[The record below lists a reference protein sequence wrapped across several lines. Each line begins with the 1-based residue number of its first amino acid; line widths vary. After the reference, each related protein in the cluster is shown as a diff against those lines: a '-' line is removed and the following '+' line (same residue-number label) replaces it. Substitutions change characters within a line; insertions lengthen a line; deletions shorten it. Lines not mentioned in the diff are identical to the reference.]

1 MSGVFRA
8 VARRL
13 LLAWA
18 FGYGLFT
25 MGLFG
30 LLAVWHGYF
39 FSRPSEK
46 QTLEL
51 QLGRSPGV
59 SQVPPRLQPQ
69 ARSLHYYFIYQPV
82 IVCGISRASSP
93 VLLTNS

>member
-8 VARRL
+8 VASRL
-13 LLAWA
+13 LAAWA

-51 QLGRSPGV
+51 QLGRLFGV
-59 SQVPPRLQPQ
+59 SQVLSIQPQ
-69 ARSLHYYFIYQPV
+69 ARKTYIITFFT
-82 IVCGISRASSP
+82 SP
-93 VLLTNS
+93 

>member
-1 MSGVFRA
+1 MQMSGVFRA

-13 LLAWA
+13 LAAWA

-25 MGLFG
+25 MGVFG

-59 SQVPPRLQPQ
+59 SQVRRPQPQ
-69 ARSLHYYFIYQPV
+69 AWETYIATFFT
-82 IVCGISRASSP
+82 SP
-93 VLLTNS
+93 

>member
-8 VARRL
+8 VASRL
-13 LLAWA
+13 LAAWA

-30 LLAVWHGYF
+30 LLAMWHGYF
-39 FSRPSEK
+39 FSWPSEK

-51 QLGRSPGV
+51 QLGKSPGV
-59 SQVPPRLQPQ
+59 SQVLPRLQPQ
-69 ARSLHYYFIYQPV
+69 ARKIY
-82 IVCGISRASSP
+82 IITF
-93 VLLTNS
+93 L